1 MYKRWQQMYSEKYFH
16 LYSGCIQLNCLARA
30 FDFAVRYTKG
40 EEKVCVLD
48 CNPWLA
54 KMAQLLYVY
63 ILNRC
68 QHNKDHFDT
77 KYVLIYTY
85 CQ

>member
-1 MYKRWQQMYSEKYFH
+1 MALPGF
-16 LYSGCIQLNCLARA
+16 

-54 KMAQLLYVY
+54 KMSEDKTYKALIHL
-63 ILNRC
+63 ILVLKIKPVSVFRI
-68 QHNKDHFDT
+68 KLSSLF
-77 KYVLIYTY
+77 LIY
-85 CQ
+85 